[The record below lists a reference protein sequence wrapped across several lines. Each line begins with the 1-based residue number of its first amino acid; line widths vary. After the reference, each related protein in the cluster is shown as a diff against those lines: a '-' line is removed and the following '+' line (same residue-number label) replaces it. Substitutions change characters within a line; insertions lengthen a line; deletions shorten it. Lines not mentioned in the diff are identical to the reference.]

1 MRSITCNELYIRKYL
16 IESVSVTNH
25 WKCTKYFLAVPADWP
40 SSINAN
46 QYHYYTLPCCHITPS
61 NSRPFGTQTRHKAS
75 PMFEWQ
81 LMKLSEV
88 VEQLEGFQLF
98 EIVTQIT
105 YFLTMYLFQI
115 YFSLFYV
122 FECWYF
128 LQST

>member
-1 MRSITCNELYIRKYL
+1 
-16 IESVSVTNH
+16 
-25 WKCTKYFLAVPADWP
+25 
-40 SSINAN
+40 
-46 QYHYYTLPCCHITPS
+46 
-61 NSRPFGTQTRHKAS
+61 
-75 PMFEWQ
+75 MFEGQ

-122 FECWYF
+122 FEC
-128 LQST
+128 